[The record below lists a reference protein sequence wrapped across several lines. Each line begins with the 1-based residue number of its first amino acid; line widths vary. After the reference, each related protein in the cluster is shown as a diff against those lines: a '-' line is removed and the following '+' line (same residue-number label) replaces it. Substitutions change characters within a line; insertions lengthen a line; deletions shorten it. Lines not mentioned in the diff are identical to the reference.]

1 MAHPKA
7 ASLNSLADVLREVK
21 PVYDECRRILN
32 YIDSKGT
39 DAAPM
44 MLDELLSS
52 ADCETAKND
61 AAIKSQWRVELPR
74 TGKGTRKGPHE

>member
-7 ASLNSLADVLREVK
+7 ASLNSLADVLRQVK

-32 YIDSKGT
+32 YIDTKAT

-44 MLDELLSS
+44 MLDELLSTVES
-52 ADCETAKND
+52 KTAKND
-61 AAIKSQWRVELPR
+61 AASISHVEFELRRRRP
-74 TGKGTRKGPHE
+74 KHHFQ